1 MDHALLFS
9 ETVYYYFPKRGI
21 LIFRNG
27 VRLFTETGVLLI
39 TDYTEAAVVD
49 YEKLEVYY
57 HSS

>member
-27 VRLFTETGVLLI
+27 VRLFTETGVLLFS
-39 TDYTEAAVVD
+39 DYIKVVVRD
-49 YEKLEVYY
+49 VAIDNGLCQ
-57 HSS
+57 